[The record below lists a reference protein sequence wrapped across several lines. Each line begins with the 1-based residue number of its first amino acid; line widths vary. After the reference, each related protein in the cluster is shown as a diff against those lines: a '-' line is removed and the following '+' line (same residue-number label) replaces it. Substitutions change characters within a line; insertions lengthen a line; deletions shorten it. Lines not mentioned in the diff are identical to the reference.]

1 MGTAL
6 WGLCKSVA
14 DSFWSWN
21 REVQRRASRL
31 ALGQRKGEMPYDG
44 RPSSNE
50 PLCPSSLSDRR
61 LNLFSFIECFKIV
74 FDLNNLRFWD
84 YFELAS
90 NFKLLLKIAK
100 FNCYKQLYFFYST
113 CAQMGRLITPVT
125 DVVHARLQIYRSYRY
140 SSSLIRHSNLLCDRY
155 NVLLPPP
162 PLLSHNTFLDL
173 TLLYIKQTILFMLSY
188 SKDDLFLW
196 SHFDVDMF
204 CWLTLCFY
212 SILLPFL
219 DGYQKGGLDKKQ
231 KNVLGVTPQ
240 DDQLISKLF
249 LRR

>member
-14 DSFWSWN
+14 DSFWSWH
-21 REVQRRASRL
+21 REFQRRASRL
-31 ALGQRKGEMPYDG
+31 ALGQRKDEIPYHG

-74 FDLNNLRFWD
+74 FDWNNLRFCD

-90 NFKLLLKIAK
+90 NFKLQLKIAK
-100 FNCYKQLYFFYST
+100 FNWYKQLYFFYSN
-113 CAQMGRLITPVT
+113 CAQMGQLISPAT
-125 DVVHARLQIYRSYRY
+125 DVVHAEAANLQIIS
-140 SSSLIRHSNLLCDRY
+140 ILLEFDSAFEFTLWSFY
-155 NVLLPPP
+155 
-162 PLLSHNTFLDL
+162 NTFLDL
-173 TLLYIKQTILFMLSY
+173 TLLYIKLTILFMLNYHIHSLETFW

-204 CWLTLCFY
+204 CWLTM
-212 SILLPFL
+212 FL
-219 DGYQKGGLDKKQ
+219 
-231 KNVLGVTPQ
+231 
-240 DDQLISKLF
+240 
-249 LRR
+249 

>member
-61 LNLFSFIECFKIV
+61 LNLLSFIECFKIV

-125 DVVHARLQIYRSYRY
+125 DVVHAEAANLQI
-140 SSSLIRHSNLLCDRY
+140 I
-155 NVLLPPP
+155 
-162 PLLSHNTFLDL
+162 
-173 TLLYIKQTILFMLSY
+173 
-188 SKDDLFLW
+188 
-196 SHFDVDMF
+196 
-204 CWLTLCFY
+204 
-212 SILLPFL
+212 SILLEFDSAFEFTLWSLQCFAPPPSW
-219 DGYQKGGLDKKQ
+219 
-231 KNVLGVTPQ
+231 VTIHF
-240 DDQLISKLF
+240 LISHYYILSKPFYLCYHILKMIYSF
-249 LRR
+249 GLILT

>member
-1 MGTAL
+1 
-6 WGLCKSVA
+6 
-14 DSFWSWN
+14 
-21 REVQRRASRL
+21 
-31 ALGQRKGEMPYDG
+31 MPYDG

-74 FDLNNLRFWD
+74 FDSNNLRFCD

-90 NFKLLLKIAK
+90 NFKL
-100 FNCYKQLYFFYST
+100 
-113 CAQMGRLITPVT
+113 RLRTLCMQ
-125 DVVHARLQIYRSYRY
+125 RLQIYRSYRY

-155 NVLLPPP
+155 NV
-162 PLLSHNTFLDL
+162 
-173 TLLYIKQTILFMLSY
+173 TILFMLSY

-219 DGYQKGGLDKKQ
+219 DGYQKWGLDKRQ

-249 LRR
+249 LRW

>member
-1 MGTAL
+1 
-6 WGLCKSVA
+6 
-14 DSFWSWN
+14 
-21 REVQRRASRL
+21 
-31 ALGQRKGEMPYDG
+31 MPYDG

-74 FDLNNLRFWD
+74 FDSNNLRFCD

-90 NFKLLLKIAK
+90 NFKL
-100 FNCYKQLYFFYST
+100 
-113 CAQMGRLITPVT
+113 RLRTLCMQ
-125 DVVHARLQIYRSYRY
+125 RLQIYRSYRY
-140 SSSLIRHSNLLCDRY
+140 SSSLIRHSNLLCVRY
-155 NVLLPPP
+155 NVLPPP
-162 PLLSHNTFLDL
+162 PPPWVTIHFLISH
-173 TLLYIKQTILFMLSY
+173 YIKLTILFMLSY

-219 DGYQKGGLDKKQ
+219 DGYQKWGLDKRQ

>member
-1 MGTAL
+1 M
-6 WGLCKSVA
+6 
-14 DSFWSWN
+14 
-21 REVQRRASRL
+21 Q
-31 ALGQRKGEMPYDG
+31 
-44 RPSSNE
+44 
-50 PLCPSSLSDRR
+50 
-61 LNLFSFIECFKIV
+61 
-74 FDLNNLRFWD
+74 
-84 YFELAS
+84 
-90 NFKLLLKIAK
+90 
-100 FNCYKQLYFFYST
+100 
-113 CAQMGRLITPVT
+113 
-125 DVVHARLQIYRSYRY
+125 RLQIYRSYRY

-155 NVLLPPP
+155 NV
-162 PLLSHNTFLDL
+162 
-173 TLLYIKQTILFMLSY
+173 TILFMLSY